1 MLVLKIHHSLYNLIK
16 VFKIIA
22 SEVNFVLKVQFGNN
36 NRDGFLKINFIGFWS
51 SLYLLSGSLL
61 MVVFINRNE
70 ARVIFLVQVK
80 DLSKHFTLSLLQL
93 NGGEMS
99 NGVSKS
105 LEAYPSSLF
114 KYYVSDIVDLIDV
127 SFEII
132 D

>member
-1 MLVLKIHHSLYNLIK
+1 MIL
-16 VFKIIA
+16 
-22 SEVNFVLKVQFGNN
+22 
-36 NRDGFLKINFIGFWS
+36 
-51 SLYLLSGSLL
+51 
-61 MVVFINRNE
+61 
-70 ARVIFLVQVK
+70 LVQVK

-114 KYYVSDIVDLIDV
+114 KYNVSDIVDLIDV